1 MLSSKCN
8 PELVKNIIDR
18 FKKELGFIDI
28 FNKKGLTPLLNLC
41 CNIDQFDNEEWPV
54 QIIELL
60 VNAGADVNVIVN
72 HDIILQLGGQFPNIL
87 LKAGSRAKFQG
98 WCKIFRGDAY
108 GEPRQRSS
116 CNSLPQ
122 AKIFW
127 KFYDLIGKK
136 SNFGA

>member
-87 LKAGSRAKFQG
+87 LKYSKPGLKRNFRG
-98 WCKIFRGDAY
+98 GRWCKILKRGATFS
-108 GEPRQRSS
+108 GGVKFLQGGGHPPAPPLQPAMI
-116 CNSLPQ
+116 SL
-122 AKIFW
+122 F
-127 KFYDLIGKK
+127 
-136 SNFGA
+136 S